1 MLTASEYLAG
11 VVKPIL
17 GHPDYF
23 KVTHSV
29 DEMGVLLSVE
39 VHKDDMGLILGR
51 HGETAKAIRHLV
63 RIVGM
68 AAKQRISVRIN
79 EPEGSTYQPKHFK
92 DEW

>member
-1 MLTASEYLAG
+1 MPVSEYLAS

-23 KVTHSV
+23 KVTQSV

-51 HGETAKAIRHLV
+51 HGETAKSIRHMV

-68 AAKQRISVRIN
+68 SGRQRVSVRIN
-79 EPEGSTYQPKHFK
+79 EPEGSTYKRKQF
-92 DEW
+92 DNEW